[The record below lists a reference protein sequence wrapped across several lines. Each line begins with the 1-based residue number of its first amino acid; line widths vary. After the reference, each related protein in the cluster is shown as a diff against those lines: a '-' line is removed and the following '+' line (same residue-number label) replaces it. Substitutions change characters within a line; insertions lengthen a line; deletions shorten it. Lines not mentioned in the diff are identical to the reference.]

1 MKDGVDCGADFLRR
15 GGRMRVKAEP
25 PRRVKCIFLEL
36 DQNPLSILK
45 TIYPPQS

>member
-1 MKDGVDCGADFLRR
+1 
-15 GGRMRVKAEP
+15 MRVKAEP
-25 PRRVKCIFLEL
+25 PRRGVKCIFLEL